1 MMRGKHLT
9 TIEAARAMLKAPNC
23 ALYKS
28 ALNPSV
34 VSRLIKLGWASST
47 GASVMLLPA
56 GREAAERKVLPPDD
70 GN

>member
-1 MMRGKHLT
+1 MMRGKHLNT
-9 TIEAARAMLKAPNC
+9 LEAARAMLTAPNC

-56 GREAAERKVLPPDD
+56 GREAAERKLSAPAD
-70 GN
+70 NH